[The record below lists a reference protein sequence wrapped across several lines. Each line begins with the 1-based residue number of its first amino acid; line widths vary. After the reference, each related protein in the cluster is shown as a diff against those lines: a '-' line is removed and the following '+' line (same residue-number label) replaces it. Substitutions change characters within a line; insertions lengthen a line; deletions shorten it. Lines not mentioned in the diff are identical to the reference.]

1 MHIWVRA
8 EVRDFEKR
16 VGITPE
22 AVAKLIAEGFEIT
35 IEESKHRAIPIKN
48 YQNLGANIAPANSWQ
63 SAPEEALIFGL
74 KELQ

>member
-22 AVAKLIAEGFEIT
+22 AVAKLIAEKTFEM
-35 IEESKHRAIPIKN
+35 
-48 YQNLGANIAPANSWQ
+48 Q
-63 SAPEEALIFGL
+63 SINWLWE
-74 KELQ
+74 